1 MKSSA
6 SDPRSLLDALRAGS
20 PLPDF
25 PASAVESARALASAT
40 DSAAPAA
47 VEALPEP
54 LAAALL
60 EASVLDGHPAL
71 AEALSNS
78 TLKPL
83 AKLAKKALYRL
94 RSRGIAVAEPSR
106 PTAPEA
112 ARPAITAPEE
122 LPALAST
129 VTARGQRAL
138 VLGRAVRGGGI
149 EVVQALLSDDQ
160 GVIQLQL
167 DEKSRGT
174 WRRILKEGLEQG
186 GTVELPLPEAVALL
200 AEAAGLNLRTH
211 TPFPEGLDVAL
222 RHFGAQPQAEPT
234 TLPPPEP
241 EDVRRVMEGDLLHTT
256 PEMAT
261 WLPPE
266 PVVKRLLAKLD
277 EVVVSPLAL
286 SDTQRQEQLQ
296 SAVRAVTQE
305 FFTPDMSQRYALRL
319 WRMADYFERS
329 ARPKEAEVARGEA
342 RRLFHGAQQP
352 YSRFAEH
359 LFEKVLGLVAAAGAR
374 AEVQAQRASGARSSG
389 APEPTAPA
397 EATPAPERR
406 SPGGLILP

>member
-1 MKSSA
+1 MKSPA

-20 PLPDF
+20 PLPDL
-25 PASAVESARALASAT
+25 PANAVDSARTLASAPGT
-40 DSAAPAA
+40 ATPSA

-60 EASVLDGHPAL
+60 EGSVLDGQPAL
-71 AEALSNS
+71 AEALSVS
-78 TLKPL
+78 TVKPL

-94 RSRGIAVAEPSR
+94 RSRGVAVAEPSR
-106 PTAPEA
+106 PPPPEA
-112 ARPAITAPEE
+112 ARPAAAPEE
-122 LPALAST
+122 FPALAST
-129 VTARGQRAL
+129 LTGRGERAV

-149 EVVQALLSDDQ
+149 EVVQALLSDEQ
-160 GVIQLQL
+160 GVVQLQL

-174 WRRILKEGLEQG
+174 WRRILKEGLEQE
-186 GTVELPLPEAVALL
+186 GTVELPLHKAVELL

-222 RHFGAQPQAEPT
+222 RHFGTQPQAEPT

-241 EDVRRVMEGDLLHTT
+241 EDVRRVMEGDLLHAT

-261 WLPPE
+261 WLPPDS
-266 PVVKRLLAKLD
+266 VVKRLLAKMD

-286 SDTQRQEQLQ
+286 SETQRKEQLQ
-296 SAVRAVTQE
+296 TAVRTVTQD
-305 FFTPDMSQRYALRL
+305 FFTPDMSRRYALRL
-319 WRMADYFERS
+319 WRMADYFEHS

-374 AEVQAQRASGARSSG
+374 AEAQAQRASGA
-389 APEPTAPA
+389 AEPTPA
-397 EATPAPERR
+397 EAAPPQERR

>member
-25 PASAVESARALASAT
+25 PASAVESARTLASTPGTAT
-40 DSAAPAA
+40 PAA

-60 EASVLDGHPAL
+60 EGSVLDGQPAL
-71 AEALSNS
+71 AEALSVS
-78 TLKPL
+78 TVKPL

-94 RSRGIAVAEPSR
+94 RSRGVTVAEPSR
-106 PTAPEA
+106 PSQPEA
-112 ARPAITAPEE
+112 ARPTVSAPEE

-129 VTARGQRAL
+129 VTGRGERAV

-149 EVVQALLSDDQ
+149 EVVQALLSDEH
-160 GVIQLQL
+160 GVVQLQL
-167 DEKSRGT
+167 DEKSRGM

-186 GTVELPLPEAVALL
+186 GTVELPLNTAVALL

-222 RHFGAQPQAEPT
+222 RHFGTQPQAEPT

-241 EDVRRVMEGDLLHTT
+241 EDVRRVMEGELLHAT

-261 WLPPE
+261 WLPPDS
-266 PVVKRLLAKLD
+266 VVKRLLARLD

-286 SDTQRQEQLQ
+286 SETQRTEQLQ
-296 SAVRAVTQE
+296 TAVRAVTQD
-305 FFTPDMSQRYALRL
+305 FFTPDMSRRYALRL
-319 WRMADYFERS
+319 WRMADYFEHS
-329 ARPKEAEVARGEA
+329 ARPKEADIARGEA

-374 AEVQAQRASGARSSG
+374 AEAQAQRASGA
-389 APEPTAPA
+389 AEPTPPA
-397 EATPAPERR
+397 EAAPTQERR